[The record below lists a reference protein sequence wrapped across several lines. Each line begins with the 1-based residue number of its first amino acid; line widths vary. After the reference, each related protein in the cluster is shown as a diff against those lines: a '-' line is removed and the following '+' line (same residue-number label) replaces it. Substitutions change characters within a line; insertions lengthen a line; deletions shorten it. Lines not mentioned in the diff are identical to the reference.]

1 MNHEHNEFELAA
13 RSCASTCAS
22 APARLNNRNSNSNN
36 DNNNDNILIIV
47 IIVIVIIVM
56 LIIVIQVTMTITV
69 RIVMTPGGQRRGRQ
83 PPSELRLGHD
93 CYLLYLFTHISVE
106 LFMC

>member
-1 MNHEHNEFELAA
+1 
-13 RSCASTCAS
+13 
-22 APARLNNRNSNSNN
+22 
-36 DNNNDNILIIV
+36 
-47 IIVIVIIVM
+47 M